1 MEAIYLRYPDGQMTQ
16 RSEEEARRLWKEGLM
31 PSGTI
36 YWQEGMPD
44 WKPVV
49 QWLGENPVIPEEPVP
64 GKPETENVSY
74 HFLLDPA
81 GLTKL
86 LQRLL
91 WLSVIVA
98 CVALVDDVVEFV
110 QVQFG
115 QLSPDQVANNDP
127 IQVIVGLLQSGLGI
141 VTGIA
146 FLKWIYRAYKNIK
159 GFGAEGLRFSPGWAV
174 GYYFIPILSLIR
186 PVQVMSEIWRASDDP
201 GNWQAKTRF
210 MADCRLVDLVFA
222 LHRESRRS
230 RWKSRSRPR
239 PTTNGP
245 SPRSWRFWETC
256 FRYRYR
262 SLRSGLSLRFIE
274 GKRPS
279 WRASIQATNLHLTP
293 RCQPSVRQAN
303 TKRNSSVV

>member
-16 RSEEEARRLWKEGLM
+16 RSEQEARRLWKEGLM

-36 YWQEGMPD
+36 YWQEGMLA

-64 GKPETENVSY
+64 RKPEVENVSY
-74 HFLLDPA
+74 HFLLDPG

-98 CVALVDDVVEFV
+98 CVALVDDVVEFA

-127 IQVIVGLLQSGLGI
+127 IQVVVGLLQSGLGI

-174 GYYFIPILSLIR
+174 GYYFIPHPELDSPGAGDGRNLASQRR
-186 PVQVMSEIWRASDDP
+186 PRKLA
-201 GNWQAKTRF
+201 AKTRF
-210 MADCRLVDLVFA
+210 MADCRLVDLVFV
-222 LHRESRRS
+222 LHRGHADLAGDRLPGLDQRPMDPRRCL
-230 RWKSRSRPR
+230 
-239 PTTNGP
+239 GD
-245 SPRSWRFWETC
+245 SWRFVLDTAID
-256 FRYRYR
+256 YY
-262 SLRSGLSLRFIE
+262 
-274 GKRPS
+274 
-279 WRASIQATNLHLTP
+279 TP
-293 RCQPSVRQAN
+293 ACY
-303 TKRNSSVV
+303 